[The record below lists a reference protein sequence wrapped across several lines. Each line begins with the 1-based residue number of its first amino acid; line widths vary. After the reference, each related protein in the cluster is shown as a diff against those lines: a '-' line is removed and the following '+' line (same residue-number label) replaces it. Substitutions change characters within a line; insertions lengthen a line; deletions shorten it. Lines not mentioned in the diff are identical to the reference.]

1 MSSDLVIAN
10 TDPMFDTKEGHT
22 TFMEPYDVQTF
33 NTSTTAVPYN
43 NMYARS
49 TLSLI
54 DGNTAVKISAVE
66 TKTNGSP
73 YGLNIETSARFRAQN
88 GETPS
93 SLQYIE
99 GNVTLHADT
108 IIKGNLLVQD
118 FTYPETVNRS
128 TSVRGHTK
136 YVGISTSNFHTESE
150 FVETKV
156 ITNSSGLIPTLTSAG
171 SSSDSRTLDSNL
183 TYCSKVHI
191 DDQGVRIGDVLNA
204 GNLSNRLVL
213 DRVYVP
219 NDLRLG
225 DTREY
230 NAGAGFQA
238 YAGVATC
245 VDVTESTSLFTTKS
259 VSPSTGRVALNSDK
273 VDLVF
278 NTTDIAQTITTT
290 NSIEQDSTTYVFP
303 RTALLKDVV
312 NNVAFLTDGPMADEV
327 KRRIGT
333 LDSSIQSTDLQDLQ
347 TTDEKFKNYVSS
359 PLGGVFNLRD
369 TAGILKA
376 LNLKVDAI
384 GQGLTPEL
392 LNTILDIANRLQGSE
407 QYNIMAELSL
417 LQRSI
422 GYVTNRLD
430 SLTTENFDVKDN
442 VADVLLTIDSNNA
455 FVYYRPAIFRR
466 LSDDTKTYSAISAGI
481 YYKYT
486 GYNLAVGGVRS
497 SIPLTQVYYYNPLR
511 GQGFFFDSILNKWA
525 YVEGVCLYTSE
536 EGLLLKE
543 DKTLYDD
550 YVPKERYISTVF
562 TGTSNSLWSFGS
574 DKNYEDSYYG
584 SMTSD
589 LSLYEEKTESKI
601 PGLSDASSVIT
612 MLETKI
618 GDMTSNADTSGFW
631 NGLSDNQKLAF
642 SGKNFSDKGLAVI
655 RNDMKAL
662 GVSFGTLSDDNV
674 TNFFRKDFSD
684 DTAHYAI
691 KTSVTPYITG
701 RNVVYPSS
709 TVLNNTGVPLS
720 DLWYSTLAGRRV
732 FNQCRYRF
740 VSDSEVYDGR
750 PVFGFGAS
758 LDEDTNTL
766 KLTYS
771 PNFTNA
777 DLDDLKKYILVNSDG
792 SEIICYIAFYNSWYR
807 IAFTPIGTPV
817 VNVPLQVQKSL
828 FHMSI
833 QESGSNRNFVFA
845 YASALTTSL
854 ENISTENT
862 LWGRDLHVDF
872 SQQSVLLREVV
883 TMEIS

>member
-1 MSSDLVIAN
+1 MNSVNNPIAN
-10 TDPMFDTKEGHT
+10 TDPMYAGQAGHT
-22 TFMEPYDVQTF
+22 SFMEPSEVQTF
-33 NTSTTAVPYN
+33 NTELKNVPYN

-54 DGNTAVKISAVE
+54 DGNTAVKISAVQ
-66 TKTNGSP
+66 TDTSGSP
-73 YGLNIETSARFRAQN
+73 YGLNIETSARFRTPN

-118 FTYPETVNRS
+118 FKYPDTVNRS
-128 TSVRGHTK
+128 ENVRGDTK
-136 YVGISTSNFHTESE
+136 YVGISTSNFHTESK
-150 FVETKV
+150 FVEETV
-156 ITNSSGLIPTLTSAG
+156 LRDGNDILIPTLTSLG
-171 SSSDSRTLDSNL
+171 SGWISRVPNDNL

-225 DTREY
+225 ETRGY
-230 NAGAGFQA
+230 DASAGNQA

-245 VDVTESTSLFTTKS
+245 LDVTASTSLFTTRS
-259 VSPSTGRVALNSDK
+259 ESSNVGRVALNSDK

-278 NTTDIAQTITTT
+278 DSPSIAQTITTT
-290 NSIEQDSTTYVFP
+290 TSIEQDSTTYVFP

-333 LDSSIQSTDLQDLQ
+333 LDSSIQSTDLTDLQ
-347 TTDEKFKNYVSS
+347 LTDEKFKDYVSS
-359 PLGGVFNLRD
+359 PPSGVFNLRD

-442 VADVLLTIDSNNA
+442 VADVVLVIDPNNA
-455 FVYYRPAIFRR
+455 FVYYRPAIAGR
-466 LSDDTKTYSAISAGI
+466 LSDDTKTYSVISAGI
-481 YYKYT
+481 YCKYT
-486 GYNLAVGGVRS
+486 GYHLAVGGIRS
-497 SIPLTQVYYYNPLR
+497 ITADPPQVYYYNSLR
-511 GQGFFFDSILNKWA
+511 GQGFFFDSVLYKWA

-536 EGLLLKE
+536 AGLLEKE
-543 DKTLYDD
+543 DQTLYDD

-562 TGTSNSLWSFGS
+562 TGTSNGLWSFGLN
-574 DKNYEDSYYG
+574 KNYEDSYYG

-589 LSLYEEKTESKI
+589 LSLYEEETKL
-601 PGLSDASSVIT
+601 PDLSSTSVVIT
-612 MLETKI
+612 MLVTTIQTNVTMNLETL
-618 GDMTSNADTSGFW
+618 GFW
-631 NGLSDNQKLAF
+631 TGLSDNQKLAF
-642 SGKNFSDKGLAVI
+642 SGKNFSGTDADDI
-655 RNDMKAL
+655 RNDMKTL
-662 GVSFGTLSDDNV
+662 GVSFGTLSSDNV
-674 TNFFRKDFSD
+674 TTYFAKDFRN
-684 DTAHYAI
+684 DTAHHAI
-691 KTSVTPYITG
+691 KTQVTPYIIG
-701 RNVVYPSS
+701 REVVYPSS
-709 TVLNNTGVPLS
+709 TVLNGDGVPSS
-720 DLWYSTLAGRRV
+720 DLWYSTLAGRKV
-732 FNQCRYRF
+732 FTQRRYRF
-740 VSDSEVYDGR
+740 VFGGASYDGL
-750 PVFGFGAS
+750 PVFGFNAS
-758 LDEDTNTL
+758 LSDGELQLAYSSTL
-766 KLTYS
+766 S
-771 PNFTNA
+771 NA
-777 DLDDLKKYILVNSDG
+777 TLDDFTKYILANSDG
-792 SEIICYIAFYNSWYR
+792 SEIICYIVNQWYR
-807 IAFTPIGTPV
+807 ITFAVDDQP
-817 VNVPLQVQKSL
+817 QVQKSL

-833 QESGSNRNFVFA
+833 QESLPSQILTFVYATAVQATLVDVSSDAGRN
-845 YASALTTSL
+845 
-854 ENISTENT
+854 
-862 LWGRDLHVDF
+862 LHVDF

-883 TMEIS
+883 TMQIPS